1 MKISS
6 VSDGDIDILTIECRS
21 SLIYSET
28 DRHIVCHEFVKAS
41 EANIHSGF
49 T

>member
-21 SLIYSET
+21 SLIYRET
-28 DRHIVCHEFVKAS
+28 NRHIVCHEFVTVS
-41 EANIHSGF
+41 EANIRSGV

>member
-28 DRHIVCHEFVKAS
+28 SRYIVCPVERFAS
-41 EANIHSGF
+41 SLANL
-49 T
+49 TR